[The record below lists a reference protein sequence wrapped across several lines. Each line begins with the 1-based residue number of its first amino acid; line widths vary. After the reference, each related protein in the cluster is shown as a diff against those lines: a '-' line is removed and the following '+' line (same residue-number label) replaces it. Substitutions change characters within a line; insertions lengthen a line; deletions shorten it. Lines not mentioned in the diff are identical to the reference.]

1 MKFIPT
7 SSSLTFRPSSS
18 ASSSVSAGA
27 FLLLLSL
34 SSIAEYQFASAFVPS
49 ASFSSFS
56 TTTTP
61 TARIHNDP
69 TYANQHQHQQFK
81 HQEQHKYYMKDDK
94 QNEENENENENNEAN
109 NQQSSCYLPSNT
121 PESPTRQK
129 RLIQLQKNMQ
139 QFKHGSD
146 LTNLRNDIV
155 SLKENLKWALATDD
169 IARIIDLSFAI
180 EEAQNQDPEYVYA
193 QRLEK
198 IYDIEQMR
206 SVSKKY
212 QMLPKVTEEALSV
225 RQFIPRLN
233 MEGLWLGN
241 FGSDGTGLI
250 NVTYTG
256 DTLIA
261 TKVTKSSANNALSNQ
276 QQQDV
281 FFRADLGPKM
291 NKDHQSKKQKQKQLD
306 PIALT
311 GTAASKWGTGKLDR
325 YAGEGQLSSD
335 DFQDK
340 SFVEGQLIM
349 FDGYFS
355 FLFVPSKQHIFFSR
369 PSPELTLH
377 LMRDVIRV
385 EDDIVENMKV
395 ENMKDHLTRC
405 YEKDMDDSFFVRSKR
420 KASSS
425 TSTSS
430 SSRKEEVRRI
440 SKKNDLLAA
449 QEEEER
455 FQPRQ
460 DDTNNFF
467 ALHKWMRYIDSVIKP
482 PNNKGNF
489 L

>member
-1 MKFIPT
+1 M
-7 SSSLTFRPSSS
+7 
-18 ASSSVSAGA
+18 
-27 FLLLLSL
+27 
-34 SSIAEYQFASAFVPS
+34 
-49 ASFSSFS
+49 
-56 TTTTP
+56 
-61 TARIHNDP
+61 
-69 TYANQHQHQQFK
+69 
-81 HQEQHKYYMKDDK
+81 
-94 QNEENENENENNEAN
+94 
-109 NQQSSCYLPSNT
+109 
-121 PESPTRQK
+121 
-129 RLIQLQKNMQ
+129 
-139 QFKHGSD
+139 
-146 LTNLRNDIV
+146 
-155 SLKENLKWALATDD
+155 
-169 IARIIDLSFAI
+169 
-180 EEAQNQDPEYVYA
+180 
-193 QRLEK
+193 
-198 IYDIEQMR
+198 
-206 SVSKKY
+206 
-212 QMLPKVTEEALSV
+212 
-225 RQFIPRLN
+225 
-233 MEGLWLGN
+233 
-241 FGSDGTGLI
+241 
-250 NVTYTG
+250 TYTG

-261 TKVTKSSANNALSNQ
+261 TKVTKSSSNALSNQ
-276 QQQDV
+276 QEDI
-281 FFRADLGPKM
+281 FFRADLGPKI
-291 NKDHQSKKQKQKQLD
+291 NGDQSKKQKQLD

-335 DFQDK
+335 DFQDR

-405 YEKDMDDSFFVRSKR
+405 YEKDMDDSFFVRSNR
-420 KASSS
+420 KAGSGSG
-425 TSTSS
+425 SS

-455 FQPRQ
+455 FQPRK

-482 PNNKGNF
+482 PNNKGDF